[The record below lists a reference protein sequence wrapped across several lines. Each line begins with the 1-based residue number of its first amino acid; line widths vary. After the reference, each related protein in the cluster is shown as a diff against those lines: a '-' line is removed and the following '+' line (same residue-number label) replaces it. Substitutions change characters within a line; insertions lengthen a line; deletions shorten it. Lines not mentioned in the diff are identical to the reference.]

1 MAEDDAAYLR
11 KVGLRYRLYRTALG
25 LSQDAFAERA
35 AVSRVTLGSIERG
48 EHSAGLLTY
57 RALTRAL
64 GRDMGDLL
72 SEGDVL
78 P

>member
-1 MAEDDAAYLR
+1 MTEDDVAYLR
-11 KVGLRYRLYRTALG
+11 KVGLRVRLYRVARG
-25 LSQDAFAERA
+25 EVQDAFAKRA

-57 RALTRAL
+57 RALARAL

-72 SEGDVL
+72 SEGEVL

>member
-1 MAEDDAAYLR
+1 MTEDDAAYLR

-25 LSQDAFAERA
+25 LSQDTFAEQA

-57 RALTRAL
+57 RALTHAL

-72 SEGDVL
+72 SEGEVL

>member
-1 MAEDDAAYLR
+1 MSEDDAAYLR
-11 KVGLRYRLYRTALG
+11 KVGLRIKLYRVAQG
-25 LSQDAFAERA
+25 EAQDAFAKRA
-35 AVSRVTLGSIERG
+35 GVSRVTLGSIERG

-57 RALTRAL
+57 RALATAL

-72 SEGDVL
+72 SNGEVL